1 MCDYVCISHEITM
14 KSHVRGGFID
24 FRIYVIGD
32 LGSAVWHSFGT
43 ISLLSSNNDSA
54 PRVR

>member
-32 LGSAVWHSFGT
+32 VGSAVWHSFGT